1 MAFIAFVL
9 GGTISIYLLSKLIG
23 LVLFRKSQEKDKI
36 IYTSALA
43 FVASIFL
50 SGVGE
55 GVDGSFEP
63 AIFEYATSTLIILA
77 LRLGYLRFRSR
88 KDSFK
93 SDYENQ

>member
-1 MAFIAFVL
+1 MTFIAFVL

-43 FVASIFL
+43 FVGSLFL

-63 AIFEYATSTLIILA
+63 AIFEYATSTLIVIA

-88 KDSFK
+88 KDSSK
-93 SDYENQ
+93 SD